1 MVVLL
6 PTHAIENDKLENPLE
21 ATRRSTRYHAY
32 RRKVYSIHCPVQ
44 ITNKNPSRALALR
57 ASPTLRSFY
66 TRLKK

>member
-32 RRKVYSIHCPVQ
+32 RRKVIVSTALFRLQ
-44 ITNKNPSRALALR
+44 IRILR
-57 ASPTLRSFY
+57 VLLLYVHRLLFVRFTLD
-66 TRLKK
+66 